1 MGRLSSSSQMLNCC
15 PLTDSCNKKNDICR
29 TMFLVTVITTMV
41 ILQFL
46 QHLTTSDKC
55 SGELSYNM
63 FSLLERAGATMM
75 RPFMKSFGTR
85 LRASMAGESSTS
97 FIISLA
103 IFLESIWLAIFT
115 ISLSYQVFLLVTTVM
130 ALMYIVV
137 TVDFASLFSSLGK
150 QNQTQLMNL
159 QASCVPHVNNVF
171 AMLRGFLVAATN
183 QIVVIFMAIL
193 DSDLLK
199 QLDSMTLF
207 SEISDENAL

>member
-1 MGRLSSSSQMLNCC
+1 MLNCC
-15 PLTDSCNKKNDICR
+15 PTTDSCYKKNDLCR

-41 ILQFL
+41 FLQFL

-55 SGELSYNM
+55 SGELTYNM
-63 FSLLERAGATMM
+63 FSLLERAGASMI
-75 RPFMKSFGTR
+75 RPFMKSFSTR
-85 LRASMAGESSTS
+85 LKGSMAGESSTS
-97 FIISLA
+97 FGISLL

-115 ISLSYQVFLLVTTVM
+115 ISLSYQIFILIGLLV
-130 ALMYIVV
+130 ALMYAVV
-137 TVDFASLFSSLGK
+137 TIDFASLFSSLGK

-171 AMLRGFLVAATN
+171 AMLRGFIVAAAN